1 MKREDIEALIEKI
14 VLEKINDTA
23 LELVDVGYVRER
35 DWFLR
40 VYLDKQGGLEI
51 EDCQM
56 VSEFLT
62 KYLDEKDPIKEKYY
76 LEVSSPG
83 LDRQLKKPK
92 DFIRHRGNK
101 VDVNFFKPVDGKK
114 IITGELGEVSDDTL
128 ELTVNG
134 KPETVQ
140 RNLIASIRLHLDF

>member
-1 MKREDIEALIEKI
+1 MKREDIELLIEKI
-14 VLEKINDTA
+14 VLENIKDKN
-23 LELVDVGYVRER
+23 LELIDVEYVRER

-40 VYLDKQGGLEI
+40 VYLDKAGGLEI
-51 EDCQM
+51 EDCQF

-62 KYLDEKDPIKEKYY
+62 KYLDAQDPIKDKYY

-92 DFIRHRGNK
+92 DFVRHCGAK
-101 VDVNFFKPVDGKK
+101 VDISFFKQLDGKK
-114 IITGELGEVSDDTL
+114 MLTGELGNVCADFV
-128 ELTVNG
+128 ELFING
-134 KPETVQ
+134 ESKQLQ